1 MKTCLVTG
9 GARGIGRAT
18 CLLAAK
24 NGYQLAVG
32 GLAEHRAD
40 ADAVVAEIVKGG
52 GKAISVIGDVGSEKD
67 IVAMFAET
75 KSSLGPVDAVVNA
88 AGLSYGAAPE
98 ELQFANVDLMMR
110 INVTGLII
118 CCREA
123 IRQMDGRGGSIVNIS
138 SMAATIGGRP
148 GAAAYA
154 ASKAAVDSY
163 TTGAA
168 RDIAKRGIRMNTIRP
183 GVVATAMTE
192 RMRSDPAV
200 LRRVEESI
208 PMGRVGQPEE
218 IATIALWLMSDA
230 AVLVTGA
237 HVNAGGGGFHVASAA

>member
-9 GARGIGRAT
+9 GPRGIGRAT
-18 CLLAAK
+18 ALLAAK
-24 NGYQLAVG
+24 NDYKVAVA
-32 GLAEHRAD
+32 GLSEHMSEAEAVAAEIRAD
-40 ADAVVAEIVKGG
+40 GGDALPLA
-52 GKAISVIGDVGSEKD
+52 ADVGREED

-75 KSSLGPVDAVVNA
+75 KRALGPVDAVVNA
-88 AGLSYGAAPE
+88 AGVSYGAAPE
-98 ELQFANVDLMMR
+98 AYEFAPLDLMMR
-110 INVTGLII
+110 VNVTGLIL

-123 IRQMDGRGGSIVNIS
+123 IRQMDGRGGAIVNIA
-138 SMAATIGGRP
+138 SMAGTIGGRP

-183 GVVATAMTE
+183 GVIATAMTE
-192 RMRSDPAV
+192 ALQNDPEA
-200 LRRVEESI
+200 LKRIEESI
-208 PMGRVGQPEE
+208 PMGRIGRPEE
-218 IATIALWLMSDA
+218 IAAIALWLMSDA

-237 HVNAGGGGFHVASAA
+237 HVNAGGGGFHVASM

>member
-18 CLLAAK
+18 ALLAARS
-24 NGYQLAVG
+24 GYQVAVG
-32 GLAEHRAD
+32 GLADHRAE
-40 ADAVVAEIVKGG
+40 AEAVVAEIAKGG
-52 GKAISVIGDVGSEKD
+52 GKAIAVTADVGSEQE

-75 KSSLGPVDAVVNA
+75 KSALGPVDAVVNA
-88 AGLSYGAAPE
+88 AGVSYGAPPDEYQYAG
-98 ELQFANVDLMMR
+98 LDLMMR
-110 INVTGLII
+110 VNVTGLIL

-123 IRQMDGRGGSIVNIS
+123 IRQMNGRGGSIVNIS

-163 TTGAA
+163 TTGVA
-168 RDIAKRGIRMNTIRP
+168 RDIASRGIRMNTIRP

-192 RMRSDPAV
+192 RLQNDPVA
-200 LRRVEESI
+200 LRRIEESI
-208 PMGRVGQPEE
+208 PMGRIGRPEE
-218 IATIALWLMSDA
+218 IAQVALWLLSDA

-237 HVNAGGGGFHVASAA
+237 HVNAGGGGFQVAAAV